1 MSVVSYTVD
10 NLIQATEGL
19 VTDNSYVLE
28 AGNSVVRGEVLKR
41 GATGLVK
48 LALAGDV
55 PYTIALQTVDATSA
69 AKPLV
74 YALEGSFTAS
84 SMSTGGISTVAN
96 YKDGLRDVGLFVF

>member
-19 VTDNSYVLE
+19 VTDSSYALE

-41 GATGLVK
+41 GTTGLVK
-48 LALAGDV
+48 LAATNDA
-55 PYTIALQTVDATSA
+55 PYTIALQTVDATSG

-74 YALEGSFTAS
+74 YALEGPFTAA
-84 SMSTGGISTVAN
+84 SMSTNSIGTVATF
-96 YKDGLRDVGLFVF
+96 KDGLRDAGLLVF

>member
-1 MSVVSYTVD
+1 MSVESFTVD
-10 NLIQATEGL
+10 NLVQAIEDL
-19 VTDNSYVLE
+19 VTDNAYVLE

-74 YALEGSFTAS
+74 YALEGAFTAT

-96 YKDGLRDVGLFVF
+96 YKDGLRDVGLLVF